1 MKTLNVKIVE
11 KDLSGMKEYCIVS
24 DKADLIYSTYIYE
37 NLLSAWTAVNRYI
50 SACERNK
57 GKSPAK
63 KSKTKDRHTM
73 ILKYISEI
81 QKKNLKAGR
90 HNETCNYFYNRDNTM
105 VVSLTAAAIFPQHLE
120 RPAYCPEPQ
129 KEGAYNKLEKL
140 FNDSAYET
148 LSISPVIMDNN
159 FYYEIKT
166 TCIGPRAAADGTFT
180 SYLDQKAINFL
191 LDIFGSIE
199 EIQQNLVSRE
209 SGVFTFMVDNINVL
223 LVAFTGTAGNVLRQ
237 EQFDILKTE
246 LLDNYCFTRNNG
258 LISSEE
264 AAKRFLSGQQVAD
277 IKNNLQAFFN
287 FEKSKSYNINY
298 DYFLEQF
305 SRVVNDFAA

>member
-1 MKTLNVKIVE
+1 MKTLNVEIVE

-37 NLLSAWTAVNRYI
+37 DLLSAWAAVNRYI
-50 SACERNK
+50 TACKRNK
-57 GKSPAK
+57 GKSSAK
-63 KSKTKDRHTM
+63 KSKTKNRHVM

-90 HNETCNYFYNRDNTM
+90 HNETCNYFYNGDNTM
-105 VVSLTAAAIFPQHLE
+105 VVSLTAAAIFPQYLE

-129 KEGAYNKLEKL
+129 KQGAYNKLEKL
-140 FNDSAYET
+140 FNNSAYET
-148 LSISPVIMDNN
+148 LSISPVIIDDS

-180 SYLDQKAINFL
+180 SYLDQKVINFL
-191 LDIFGSIE
+191 LDIFGSID
-199 EIQQNLVSRE
+199 EIQKNLVSRE
-209 SGVFTFMVDNINVL
+209 SGTFTFMVDNIKVL
-223 LVAFTGTAGNVLRQ
+223 LVAYTGNIGNILRQ

-246 LLDNYCFTRNNG
+246 LLDNYFFTRNNG

-287 FEKSKSYNINY
+287 FKKSKSYNINY
-298 DYFLEQF
+298 DHFLAQF
-305 SRVVNDFAA
+305 SRILNDFAA